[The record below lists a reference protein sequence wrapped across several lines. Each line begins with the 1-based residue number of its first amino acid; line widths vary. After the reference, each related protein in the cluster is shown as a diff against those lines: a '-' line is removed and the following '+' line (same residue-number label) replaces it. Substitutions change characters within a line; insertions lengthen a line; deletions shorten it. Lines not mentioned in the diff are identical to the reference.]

1 MNNSI
6 IVDMLKIHPLH
17 IGQVFRLAGAV
28 SLNGLCSARLQDY
41 TDRSRSGSR

>member
-17 IGQVFRLAGAV
+17 MQFRLAGAV